1 VVMSWMQTRL
11 GAGLVV
17 AGLALAGC
25 YETGQAV
32 LTQGAEVTV
41 SPGTYRCR
49 SERDREVSIA
59 TISAPAR
66 LRGDD
71 VVYVAT
77 FDTSRYVVRIAPLS
91 DGLLLLE
98 GRDDSRRVYPLF
110 ARRRG
115 TSEDYDLLVTAPAA
129 RDRLTA
135 LAATHGIKIEFP
147 PYGPPRISG
156 TRDRQ
161 RAFLMAHTSTELQRT
176 ATCRR
181 AR

>member
-1 VVMSWMQTRL
+1 MQTRL
-11 GAGLVV
+11 AAGLV
-17 AGLALAGC
+17 AANLALAGC
-25 YETGQAV
+25 YETDQGV

-59 TISAPAR
+59 TISAPA
-66 LRGDD
+66 LLKAND

-77 FDTSRYVVRIAPLS
+77 LDKNRYVVRIVPLS

-98 GRDDSRRVYPLF
+98 GRDESRRAYPVF

-129 RDRLTA
+129 RDRLAA
-135 LAATHGIKIEFP
+135 LAATHGVKIAFP

-156 TRDRQ
+156 TPDRQ
-161 RAFLMAHTSTELQRT
+161 RAFLMAHTPAELQRT
-176 ATCRR
+176 AICRR
-181 AR
+181 TR